1 VLTGRR
7 ALATASAVCLAALA
21 VAGCSTTGSS
31 SSSSS
36 SSVKVKGHTLTI
48 YISEPSDLA
57 TDQPAQDIVHAEQ
70 LAFSAHSGEVTDY
83 KLSLQTVRYAQL
95 SDNAR
100 QAIIDPS
107 TIAYLGEIA
116 PGTSSQTVGIT
127 NALDVLQVSPTD
139 NALELGQKTP
149 AVPGAPQNYFEQWG
163 TYGRTFARMVP
174 SGSEEATA
182 QVAEMKSLGV
192 TKLYVADDG
201 SDYGKAIAHAVSSD
215 AQAAGLTIEPSVD
228 EEVNGYFYGAQSPSA
243 AARFFNHIASMAP
256 NARLFGPSSLNAG
269 SFPAALSSAAA
280 KHLYVSLPGYL
291 PKDLPAAGKSF
302 VSAFRTAYGHAPN
315 SQAVFGYEAMSALLR
330 VLQAEGNN
338 ANNRTSVVKAFL
350 NQKDVPSVLGTYSIN
365 SAGNISL
372 DAFVF
377 ARISG
382 GQLVPF
388 TAAPVS

>member
-1 VLTGRR
+1 M
-7 ALATASAVCLAALA
+7 
-21 VAGCSTTGSS
+21 
-31 SSSSS
+31 
-36 SSVKVKGHTLTI
+36 
-48 YISEPSDLA
+48 
-57 TDQPAQDIVHAEQ
+57 
-70 LAFSAHSGEVTDY
+70 AFSAHRAEVTDY
-83 KLSLQTVRYAQL
+83 KLSLLTRNYAKL

-100 QAIIDPS
+100 DAIIDPS
-107 TIAYLGEIA
+107 TIAYLGKIA

-139 NALELGQKTP
+139 NALEVSQKTP

-228 EEVNGYFYGAQSPSA
+228 EEVNGYFYGAESPSA

-269 SFPAALSSAAA
+269 SFPRALSSAAA
-280 KHLYVSLPGYL
+280 KHHYVSLPGYL
-291 PKDLPAAGKSF
+291 PKDLPAAGQSF
-302 VSAFRTAYGHAPN
+302 VSHFRTAYGHAPN
-315 SQAVFGYEAMSALLR
+315 SQAIFGFEAMSALLR
-330 VLQAEGNN
+330 VLQTEGKN
-338 ANNRTSVVKAFL
+338 ANDRTSVVKAFL
-350 NQKDVPSVLGTYSIN
+350 NQKDEPSVLGTYSID
-365 SAGNISL
+365 SAGNTSL
-372 DAFVF
+372 DAFTF
-377 ARISG
+377 ARIRG
-382 GQLVPF
+382 GRLVPF
-388 TAAPVS
+388 AAASG